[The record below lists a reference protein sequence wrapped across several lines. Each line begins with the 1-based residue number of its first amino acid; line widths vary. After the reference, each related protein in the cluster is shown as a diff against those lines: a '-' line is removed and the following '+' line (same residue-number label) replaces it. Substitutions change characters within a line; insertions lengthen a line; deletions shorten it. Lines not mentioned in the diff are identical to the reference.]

1 MAIRNGFYVRAF
13 ECDINAEAACPET
26 CSILERYVFPSLPKA
41 ASTSDQPDLS
51 IRLTRAENHY
61 QLRADDVLV
70 ASAGRAVELVPE
82 LIRVLDEAVI
92 GRLTTQRAI
101 HAGAVRWN
109 GQALLLPGA
118 THSGKSSLVAELLKR
133 GATYFSDE
141 YALID
146 SEGRVHPYPRP
157 LLLRNDS
164 LEQFPVLPSEW
175 NVPIADT
182 PAPVGWMMS
191 LKHQSSPAWSVGAI
205 SQSEALLMLLQNTPH
220 TLADSPDLVK
230 RFQRAVANATCYAGA
245 RPEVPQAVDQILR
258 LVNGTA

>member
-1 MAIRNGFYVRAF
+1 MAVRKGFDVRAF
-13 ECDINAEAACPET
+13 DCEINAEASCPET
-26 CSILERYVFPSLPKA
+26 YSILERYVFPSLPR
-41 ASTSDQPDLS
+41 STATGDDPDLS
-51 IRLTRAENHY
+51 IRLIRVDEHY
-61 QLRADDVLV
+61 QLWADDALV
-70 ASAGRAVELVPE
+70 ASADRAAELVPE
-82 LIRVLDEAVI
+82 LIRVVDEAVI

-109 GQALLLPGA
+109 GQVLLLPGA

-175 NVPIADT
+175 NVPVGDT

-191 LKHQSSPAWSVGAI
+191 LKHQSSPDWSVGAI
-205 SQSEALLMLLQNTPH
+205 SQSEALLTLLQNTPH
-220 TLADSPDLVK
+220 TLADSPDLVE
-230 RFQRAVANATCYAGA
+230 RFQRAVASATCYAGA

-258 LVNGTA
+258 LVNSTA